1 MVEVILLIIFAV
13 TPAIV
18 LHELAHG
25 WTALALGDPTAKSL
39 GRLTLNPIRHLDLW
53 GSVIIPG
60 GLFLMHF
67 FGLTRSLLL
76 FGWAKPVP
84 VDWRRLR
91 NPRQDMML
99 VAAAGPLTNI
109 ILAWALIQMYAWPPL
124 SGFSHIIGW
133 GVLFNL
139 MLAVFNMIPIPPLD
153 GSRVVAGLLP
163 RRAAYFYDQLEP
175 FGLLIVVVLI
185 QMGMLKFVYPLISH
199 LGHLLG
205 IEI

>member
-1 MVEVILLIIFAV
+1 MLEVILLIIFAV
-13 TPAIV
+13 IPAIV

-25 WTALALGDPTAKSL
+25 VMALALGDPTAKSL
-39 GRLTLNPIRHLDLW
+39 GRLTLNPIKHLDLW
-53 GSVIIPG
+53 GSIIIPG

-67 FGLTRSLLL
+67 FGLTKSLLL

-84 VDWRRLR
+84 VDARRLK

-109 ILAWALIQMYAWPPL
+109 ILAWVLIQMYAWPPL

-133 GVLFNL
+133 GILFNL

-153 GSRVVAGLLP
+153 GSRVVAGFLP
-163 RRAAYFYDQLEP
+163 RRAAYFYGQLEP
-175 FGLLIVVVLI
+175 FGFLIVVVLI
-185 QMGMLKFVYPLISH
+185 QMGMLRFIYPLIGH

-205 IEI
+205 IDI

>member
-1 MVEVILLIIFAV
+1 MFEVILLIIFAV
-13 TPAIV
+13 MPAIV

-25 WTALALGDPTAKSL
+25 VTALALGDPTAKSL
-39 GRLTLNPIRHLDLW
+39 GRLTLNPVRHLDLW
-53 GSVIIPG
+53 GSIIIPG

-84 VDWRRLR
+84 VDASRLR
-91 NPRQDMML
+91 NPRQGMML

-109 ILAWALIQMYAWPPL
+109 LLAWALIQIHAWPPL

-133 GVLFNL
+133 GILFNL

-153 GSRVVAGLLP
+153 GSRVVA
-163 RRAAYFYDQLEP
+163 
-175 FGLLIVVVLI
+175 
-185 QMGMLKFVYPLISH
+185 
-199 LGHLLG
+199 
-205 IEI
+205 

>member
-13 TPAIV
+13 MPAIV

-25 WTALALGDPTAKSL
+25 TAAWALGDPTAKNL
-39 GRLTLNPIRHLDLW
+39 GRLTLNPVRHLDLW

-67 FGLTRSLLL
+67 FGLTKSLLL

-84 VDWRRLR
+84 VDWSRLR

-109 ILAWALIQMYAWPPL
+109 LLAWALIQMHAWPPL

-133 GVLFNL
+133 GILFNL
-139 MLAVFNMIPIPPLD
+139 MLAVFNMVPIPPLD

-163 RRAAYFYDQLEP
+163 RRAAHFYGQLEP
-175 FGLLIVVVLI
+175 FGLLIVVVLL
-185 QMGMLKFVYPLISH
+185 QMGMLKFLYPLISR

-205 IEI
+205 AGI